1 MLFDYL
7 CHKCKLWPA
16 YTNHK
21 FARKC
26 SENEMSWT
34 VFQNYL
40 KQDHLFLKHYQRLF
54 LQLFLKTEHKAIQQY
69 VINSI
74 AHYVDD
80 ELQMQTENS
89 KFKITSTNDFEQPQ
103 LLNYTGYLY
112 QIATT
117 ADDLSLLV
125 ALVVCTSGYYYLF
138 QKLPPAEKTNPYYDW
153 ISYYQSNAYITAS
166 QDFVHLVNRFN
177 ENELESDYL
186 TKLEHIFNNVVR
198 LEKEFFDAWVSWPK
212 K

>member
-1 MLFDYL
+1 M
-7 CHKCKLWPA
+7 
-16 YTNHK
+16 
-21 FARKC
+21 
-26 SENEMSWT
+26 
-34 VFQNYL
+34 
-40 KQDHLFLKHYQRLF
+40 
-54 LQLFLKTEHKAIQQY
+54 QLFLKTEHKAIQQY

-138 QKLPPAEKTNPYYDW
+138 QKLPPAEKTNPYYD
-153 ISYYQSNAYITAS
+153 
-166 QDFVHLVNRFN
+166 
-177 ENELESDYL
+177 
-186 TKLEHIFNNVVR
+186 
-198 LEKEFFDAWVSWPK
+198 
-212 K
+212 